1 MKKILMYLSIG
12 LIALS
17 CKPDVDVPIGDPS
30 SKVDG
35 ISDSWTISEVT
46 MVDEVSVNKDELEV
60 SAFFTNQASP
70 ISLEFTAA
78 SKTYTASGNMANNF
92 FGAGGTWSFDDDSF
106 PTMVTLLTSE
116 GQLIELNLNGPIR
129 EVDQE
134 LNVQFTKSC
143 VDEPRSS
150 YKFKFSRKQ

>member
-1 MKKILMYLSIG
+1 M
-12 LIALS
+12 
-17 CKPDVDVPIGDPS
+17 
-30 SKVDG
+30 DG

-70 ISLEFTAA
+70 ISLEFMAA

-92 FGAGGTWSFDDDSF
+92 FGASGTWSFDDDSF

-116 GQLIELNLNGPIR
+116 GQLIELDLNGPIR

-134 LNVQFTKSC
+134 LNVQFTKNC